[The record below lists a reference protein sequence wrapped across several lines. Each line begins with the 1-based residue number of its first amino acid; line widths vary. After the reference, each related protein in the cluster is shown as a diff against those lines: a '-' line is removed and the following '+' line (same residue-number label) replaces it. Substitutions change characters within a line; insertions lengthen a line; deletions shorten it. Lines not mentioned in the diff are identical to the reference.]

1 MHDFIFDNQD
11 QLRAD
16 SIRTQLDQRVK
27 TLAGLDFP
35 AYATCMDNHSSLE
48 LIHRDLSIGEIAGV
62 DATPTIFVN
71 GYRLSGSSREQLLTL
86 YPTA

>member
-27 TLAGLDFP
+27 TLAGLDLP

-48 LIHRDLSIGEIAGV
+48 LIHQDLSIGEIAGV